1 MNLNDI
7 TYDIRGAAFRVH
19 RALGPGLLE
28 SAYEGCLM
36 YELVQMGYEV
46 QQQVSLP
53 LYYGDVKIEVGYRID
68 LLVAQRI
75 VLELKSVDTLLPIHT
90 AQLLTYLKLS
100 NLSLGL
106 LMNFNIKNMQKGIIR
121 YVL

>member
-19 RALGPGLLE
+19 RELGPGLLE

-36 YELVQMGYEV
+36 YELTQMGYEV
-46 QQQVSLP
+46 RRQVSLP
-53 LYYGDVKIEVGYRID
+53 LYYGNTKIEVGYRID
-68 LLVAQRI
+68 LLVEQRI
-75 VLELKSVDTLLPIHT
+75 ILELKSVELLLPIHT

-106 LMNFNIKNMQKGIIR
+106 LMNFNVANMQKGIRR